1 MNDIVCRALSSA
13 HVPAQLEPSGL
24 SRGDGKRPDGVTIAP
39 WSLGKPLVWDATC
52 PDTYAGVLLFA
63 LLAGLQLPRGAAGS
77 YLKEQICSAL
87 IFLFPLP
94 LKQLE
99 FSVFTLFLEIAWQSL
114 FRHSGDPKS
123 TSFLIQRLSIAV
135 RRGNAISIRGTFGSP
150 ILDII

>member
-1 MNDIVCRALSSA
+1 MQLPHTALNDIVCRALSSA

-24 SRGDGKRPDGVTIAP
+24 SRGDGKRPDGVTIAT
-39 WSLGKPLVWDATC
+39 LGKPLVWDATC

-63 LLAGLQLPRGAAGS
+63 LLRIYLEEQLAAM
-77 YLKEQICSAL
+77 
-87 IFLFPLP
+87 FPLP